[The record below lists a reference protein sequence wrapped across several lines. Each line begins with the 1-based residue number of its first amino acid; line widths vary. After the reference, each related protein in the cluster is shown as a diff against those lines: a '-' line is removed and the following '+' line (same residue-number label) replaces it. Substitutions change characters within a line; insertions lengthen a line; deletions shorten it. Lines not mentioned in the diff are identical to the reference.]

1 MENTVPSHAK
11 WNQSLQKQEEEKG
24 EGENVGQAYVD

>member
-1 MENTVPSHAK
+1 MESPVASHAK
-11 WNQSLQKQEEEKG
+11 WNQSLQKEEEEKE